1 MFDIYTCVAKCG
13 ILLHQIEKQGESQ
26 SQGRGEDQESET
38 YVGSES
44 PTLVLL
50 SHKDRNVSEC
60 NSCTANYA
68 RTRGSHITDPG
79 VCVQDISVTDT
90 PETKKA
96 THFFSKSPKSFFQ
109 KNRRTKDHERHDSC
123 DSSSSDRTVLDPS
136 MYSKATIDIEPP
148 QDMKENG
155 QSQPTVEDYLVVAGK
170 NATPSCSG
178 IPYKA
183 SLSSSLSSSPSSLRR
198 MFTTYC
204 SSQIIPGGEDSF
216 QIVSCMGTRKGI
228 LPSEMDAEV
237 SVILSPPIFS

>member
-1 MFDIYTCVAKCG
+1 M
-13 ILLHQIEKQGESQ
+13 
-26 SQGRGEDQESET
+26 
-38 YVGSES
+38 GSES

-178 IPYKA
+178 
-183 SLSSSLSSSPSSLRR
+183 
-198 MFTTYC
+198 
-204 SSQIIPGGEDSF
+204 GEDSF